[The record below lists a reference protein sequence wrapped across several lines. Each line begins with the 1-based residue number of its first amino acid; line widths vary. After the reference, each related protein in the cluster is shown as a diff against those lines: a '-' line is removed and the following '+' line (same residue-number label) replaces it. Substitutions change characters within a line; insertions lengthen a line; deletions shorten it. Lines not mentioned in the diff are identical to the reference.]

1 MNNMLES
8 AAKKAFL
15 GTYVGFVLFA
25 AIIIFGSCVEAAT
38 APLGA
43 GEISFG
49 KKMLGEGVSA
59 LLLLGLNVIVW
70 RAGRERIHR
79 GRSGWL
85 QIRIG
90 FLLMLMTA
98 ILDMVDNLPV
108 VKLIT
113 IIGTIDLYTVLKIV
127 EEFAGNIGGL
137 VFLSIGLLRWTPTVN
152 RLAREIEER
161 EKSEKALDD
170 SRQSYR
176 KLFESANDAILME
189 NPTNGHIV
197 DANQIATRWLGYSL
211 QELMELEPQDI
222 EGVKDRGRSRQVRQ
236 ELQVKDRVVFE
247 HIWRHKNGSEFPV
260 EISSRLIDKVD
271 SDGGTILSII
281 RDISERKRAEAQF
294 RQVQDGL
301 AKAQEI
307 ARLGSWD
314 WDIATDASIWSDEF
328 YNIFGF
334 VRNEVDTTHQTFLDA
349 IHPESLSHASRALD
363 QCLLNPD
370 TKLNIDFRI
379 LRPDGQERTINCQ
392 GEVIRNE
399 KGEPIR
405 MMGLVLDVTE
415 RKHVEEALEKQRV
428 FMSSILKNAVHLGI
442 IALDEDMVVQ
452 FFNPAAERIFN
463 CKSSDMIGRS
473 VIEIHGGQ
481 GVNPALF
488 EAGLRK
494 VQETGEH
501 IFYFRREEFAGG
513 EELNARVSHI
523 QDDAGNR
530 SGYLLTVQRAVAA
543 GGVE

>member
-1 MNNMLES
+1 MDNLVES
-8 AAKKAFL
+8 ASNK
-15 GTYVGFVLFA
+15 TVLFIQA
-25 AIIIFGSCVEAAT
+25 SLITVAIVIISISYVYASAVPPE
-38 APLGA
+38 A
-43 GEISFG
+43 GEISFA

-59 LLLLGLNVIVW
+59 LLLLGLNIIVW
-70 RAGRERIHR
+70 RAGQQRIHR
-79 GRSGWL
+79 ERSGWL

-108 VKLIT
+108 VKTVT
-113 IIGTIDLYTVLKIV
+113 ILDTIDLYTILKIV
-127 EEFAGNIGGL
+127 EEFGGNIGGL

-189 NPTNGHIV
+189 DPTTGHIV
-197 DANQIATRWLGYSL
+197 DANQIATSWLGFSL
-211 QELMELEPQDI
+211 HELLQLKPEDI
-222 EGVKDRGRSRQVRQ
+222 EGEKDKGRSQKVRE

-247 HIWRHKNGSEFPV
+247 HIWRRKSGEEFPV
-260 EISSRLIDKVD
+260 EISSRLIDEVD
-271 SDGGTILSII
+271 SGGTILSIV
-281 RDISERKRAEAQF
+281 RDISERKRAETKF

-307 ARLGSWD
+307 ASLGSWD
-314 WDIATDASIWSDEF
+314 WDIATDASVWSDEF
-328 YNIFGF
+328 YRIFGF
-334 VRNEVDTTHQTFLDA
+334 VRNEVDASHQTFLDA
-349 IHPESLSHASRALD
+349 IHPDSLSHASRAIDQSLLD
-363 QCLLNPD
+363 PD
-370 TKLNIDFRI
+370 TKLNMDFRI
-379 LRPDGQERTINCQ
+379 IRPDGEERTINAQ

-405 MMGLVLDVTE
+405 MMGLVLDVTQ
-415 RKHVEEALEKQRV
+415 RKQVEAALEKQRA

-463 CKSSDMIGRS
+463 CKSTDMIGRS
-473 VIEIHGGQ
+473 VIEIHAGQ
-481 GVNPALF
+481 GVNPAHF

-494 VQETGEH
+494 VSETGEH
-501 IFYFRREEFAGG
+501 LFYINREEYADG
-513 EELNARVSHI
+513 EKLNARVSYI

-530 SGYLLTVQRAVAA
+530 SGYLLTVQRVLVA
-543 GGVE
+543 GGGE